1 MKRLL
6 LPLAAVAIAG
16 LLLPAG
22 VRPAYACT
30 CAPLPTDDDG
40 VNELMGYFDA
50 LVIGTIE
57 KPGSNETHPGK
68 VQVAVESLFKGPP
81 VASLSLDQSSGLNT
95 EQESLGPDC
104 SLLIAEKPNRKYF
117 LALRAELDGTYSPSG
132 CSTFPMEWLDAPRR
146 EDIAAFL
153 GTLETLTGVSAF
165 PPTGSEPLIEQS
177 VDDFPWLAIAL
188 GASALATASALL
200 LRRRLTRR

>member
-1 MKRLL
+1 MRRLL
-6 LPLAAVAIAG
+6 LPLAAIAIAG

-40 VNELMGYFDA
+40 VKELMGYFDA

-95 EQESLGPDC
+95 EHESLGPDC

-153 GTLETLTGVSAF
+153 VTLETLTGVSAF
-165 PPTGSEPLIEQS
+165 PPTGSTPPTEQPGG
-177 VDDFPWLAIAL
+177 DTPWLPIIIGSSLAA
-188 GASALATASALL
+188 ALAASTLL
-200 LRRRLTRR
+200 LRRR